1 VVRRLDAFLVAVSGE
16 DVAPVLRLA
25 HELRDRGIA
34 VEYGLHLQAIRKQIE
49 LAVARG
55 APRAVIIGPD
65 ERKNGES
72 VVRDLVSGT
81 EERVPLSQIST
92 VLRANG

>member
-1 VVRRLDAFLVAVSGE
+1 VSGE

-34 VEYGLHLQAIRKQIE
+34 VEYGLHLQAIRKQLE

-55 APRAVIIGPD
+55 APRAIIIGPD

-72 VVRDLVSGT
+72 VVRDLVSGAET
-81 EERVPLSQIST
+81 RVPLAQIST
-92 VLRANG
+92 VLRTDG